1 MKRIG
6 FIGLGLMGKPMA
18 LNLMK
23 AGYKLCV
30 YNRTRSKMED
40 LVAEGAIPTSSPK
53 EVTEKSDIIITMVS
67 DSPDVQEVV
76 LGPLGVIE
84 GCKKGKIL
92 IDMSTISPK
101 TSKSISKKLME
112 KEVQML
118 DAPVSGGTIG
128 AREGRLTI
136 MVGGLKE
143 TFEKCLPIFKIL
155 GTRVV
160 YMGGS
165 GMGQAT
171 KLCNQVICAIN
182 IQSVCEGLLLGKKL
196 NLNLEKLLEVVTGG
210 AANSWM
216 LTNLGPKMIIR
227 NFQPGFK
234 ISHQIKDVRLALS
247 TGAELELPLPCTALV
262 QQFLRSVEA
271 ENMGDKGTQALII
284 TMEKLAQTQILE

>member
-1 MKRIG
+1 
-6 FIGLGLMGKPMA
+6 
-18 LNLMK
+18 
-23 AGYKLCV
+23 
-30 YNRTRSKMED
+30 MED
-40 LVAEGAIPTSSPK
+40 LVAEGAIPTNSPK
-53 EVTEKSDIIITMVS
+53 EVAEKSDIIITMVS

-76 LGPLGVIE
+76 LGPLGAIE

-101 TSKSISKKLME
+101 TSKSVSKKLME
-112 KEVQML
+112 KGVQML

-128 AREGRLTI
+128 AREGTLTI
-136 MVGGLKE
+136 MAGGLKE

-155 GTRVV
+155 GKRVV
-160 YMGGS
+160 YMGES

-216 LTNLGPKMIIR
+216 LTNLGPKMIKR

-247 TGAELELPLPCTALV
+247 TGAELKLPLPCTALV

-284 TMEKLAQTQILE
+284 TMEKLAQTKMLE